1 MIGKNLHVP
10 SDGACAPARDP
21 SSGSDR
27 AVMREPRNDRE
38 VARMLA
44 HHAGPDKSIPQDLDH
59 RGFLSQASSI
69 T

>member
-1 MIGKNLHVP
+1 MARAL
-10 SDGACAPARDP
+10 SARDP

-27 AVMREPRNDRE
+27 AVMREAGMIARL
-38 VARMLA
+38 RMLA